1 MWPLIGRPL
10 WSDVVAGRGVKW
22 APNFG
27 RPPNRVIGQPQN
39 RHVVAHCW
47 AQIGHPKMGGV
58 GRSYRDWRWVQLD
71 ARKLGAH
78 TWWTQKG

>member
-1 MWPLIGRPL
+1 MDAYWPSIVVGGGRRMWPLIGRPL

-27 RPPNRVIGQPQN
+27 RPPNRVIG
-39 RHVVAHCW
+39 
-47 AQIGHPKMGGV
+47 HPKMGGV
-58 GRSYRDWRWVQLD
+58 GRSYRDWRWAQLD